1 MLKPRRRQRAAPSMN
16 GWRGTD
22 LAEDD
27 ARQHRAGFNVTFNAR
42 TLSTD

>member
-1 MLKPRRRQRAAPSMN
+1 MN

-27 ARQHRAGFNVTFNAR
+27 ARQQGAGFNVTFNAL